1 MTSILKSSTSGPAS
15 IPLHEGIINNKIFTN
30 TIRSMPFKP
39 DTMEQG
45 NDFSLGRAAFMR
57 MNTKMSAKPPT
68 ASEIA
73 NSKSNNG
80 GGNGFTGGLIS
91 KMGNLAAKNQLVGKG
106 GKNWAAASDYTQRK
120 RLNAI
125 GKGSMGNT
133 NNPVANTSFMA
144 QDQTSVKTAI
154 WKARGG
160 GSAAPKKKGAV
171 NTK

>member
-1 MTSILKSSTSGPAS
+1 MLNSSTSGPAS
-15 IPLHEGIINNKIFTN
+15 IPLHEGIVNNKILNN
-30 TIRSMPFKP
+30 TVRGMPFKP

-68 ASEIA
+68 AEEIA
-73 NSKSNNG
+73 NSNKSSNNG
-80 GGNGFTGGLIS
+80 GGNGFTGGLIT
-91 KMGNLAAKNQLVGKG
+91 KMGNLASKNQMVGKG
-106 GKNWAAASDYTQRK
+106 GKNWAGASDYTQNK

-133 NNPVANTSFMA
+133 NNTIATRSFIA
-144 QDQTSVKTAI
+144 QDQTSVKTAL

-160 GSAAPKKKGAV
+160 GSVAPKKKGAV
-171 NTK
+171 